1 VRYRPRWTLL
11 GFGAIIVLVL
21 FTYPTWRNFLVGRS
35 VAGTFDD
42 ASQAQRAA
50 LAAIGRENRDAP
62 PTIYFAMQT
71 VVPAPTTEQP
81 TPVLPDAQAI
91 LTGQF
96 TEMDAIRV
104 GKGRATIYRSADGSL
119 LLRFDEFSVTNG
131 PQLKVYLT
139 GATEPKQRED
149 LGVGA
154 PEFLVGDLKG
164 TLGNQQF
171 PIPKELAIE
180 RYRSV
185 VIFSEALNLIY
196 SFALLQ

>member
-1 VRYRPRWTLL
+1 MRYRPRWTLL

-21 FTYPTWRNFLVGRS
+21 FTYPTWRSFLVGRS
-35 VAGTFDD
+35 SVGAFDAAD
-42 ASQAQRAA
+42 EAQRAA
-50 LAAIGRENRDAP
+50 LAAIGRDNRDAP
-62 PTIYFAMQT
+62 PTVYFAMQT
-71 VVPAPTTEQP
+71 IVPAPTAEQP

-96 TEMDAIRV
+96 TEIDAVRI

-131 PQLKVYLT
+131 PQLQVYLT
-139 GATEPKQRED
+139 GATEPKQKED
-149 LGVGA
+149 LSAGA
-154 PEFLVGDLKG
+154 PEFLVGALKG

-185 VIFSEALNLIY
+185 VIYSESLNLIY